1 MKHEILCRTKSEKE
15 TMDLGRVIGAH
26 GVNDLF
32 IALSGDLG
40 AGKTHFVQG
49 LAEGLGISDVVNS
62 PTFNI
67 MNYYEGPLP
76 LKHFDFY
83 RLDREE
89 DLYNIGWDEYSVG
102 GVTVVEWADMFPA
115 LLPPEAI
122 HITIRVVSETERE
135 IQVTWSDRSPATVI
149 KEIETYA
156 ACH

>member
-1 MKHEILCRTKSEKE
+1 MKHEIICHTQSEKE
-15 TMDLGRVIGAH
+15 TMDLGRLIGEHA
-26 GVNDLF
+26 VEDLF
-32 IALSGDLG
+32 IALTGDLG

-49 LAEGLGISDVVNS
+49 LAEGLGIEDVVTS

-67 MNYYEGPLP
+67 MNYYDAPLP

-102 GVTVVEWADMFPA
+102 GVTVVEWADLFPS

-122 HITIRVVSETERE
+122 RIDIRVMSETERE
-135 IQVTWSDRSPATVI
+135 IKISWDDSAPLAIV
-149 KEIETYA
+149 KEMENYA
-156 ACH
+156 SCH